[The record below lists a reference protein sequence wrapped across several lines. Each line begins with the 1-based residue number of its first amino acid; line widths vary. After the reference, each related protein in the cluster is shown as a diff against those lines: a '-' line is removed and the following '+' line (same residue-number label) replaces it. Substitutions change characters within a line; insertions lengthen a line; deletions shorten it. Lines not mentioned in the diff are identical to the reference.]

1 MSTTHA
7 AQPKRAGLIGLMAAA
22 VAALALLA
30 VTTPSA
36 QPGEILSPAVN
47 LGPITVGN
55 GLATISGSI
64 GAPNTNVQLAINGQP
79 LSIDAAGNF
88 SGAVNLDGASGLT
101 LTLKDSAGEVTSV
114 TIPLNSNVVGPGG
127 VIGPDVLDALKN
139 AAVSILRPLDGFK
152 IQDQLPLKL
161 EGAVADAGKL
171 AGLTVNGQDVLGL
184 LGTDRTFSMLL
195 PGTTREV
202 SVTATDHQGVS
213 QTSTVPVLHA
223 SSMFATPMGTSVAA
237 KGALGVKIAK
247 IRYITKNVRRTKRMR
262 MVVTIKDSRGLL
274 IRGATV
280 SVRSK
285 YARRIARNP
294 RAKKTN
300 KVGQAAF
307 LMRATKRTFGKRLL
321 MVTVAKTP
329 KAKASKASSVRIPK
343 LKRAVAR
350 RR

>member
-1 MSTTHA
+1 
-7 AQPKRAGLIGLMAAA
+7 MAAA

-36 QPGEILSPAVN
+36 QPGEILAPAVN

-88 SGAVNLDGASGLT
+88 SGAVNLDGVSNLT
-101 LTLKDSAGEVTSV
+101 LTLKNSDGEVTSV

-127 VIGPDVLDALKN
+127 VIGPDILDALQE
-139 AAVSILRPLDGFK
+139 AAVSILKPLDGFK

-223 SSMFATPMGTSVAA
+223 SSMFATPMGTSVSAA
-237 KGALGVKIAK
+237 GALGVKIAK

-329 KAKASKASSVRIPK
+329 TAKASKASSVRIPK